1 MRRPPIMKGET
12 KMTDYVVVN
21 VNGNYGY
28 VYSFCKPEEAAETIA
43 AAEKYAADNIA
54 RYEFCGIDCLEA
66 EAKRLKAAKFELIT
80 FDEFLRRQRLAMLSG
95 PVEETTAE
103 KYEDA
108 LCVLPPL
115 HYVTINGVT
124 MFCLGELLTGTYARQ
139 YAKIGNRFYTAVVD
153 TKDKTTWLHNR
164 LS

>member
-1 MRRPPIMKGET
+1 MA
-12 KMTDYVVVN
+12 DYVVVN
-21 VNGNYGY
+21 VNGGYGW
-28 VYSFCKPEEAAETIA
+28 VYAFCEPEEASAMIEK
-43 AAEKYAADNIA
+43 AEKYAAD
-54 RYEFCGIDCLEA
+54 FHIDN
-66 EAKRLKAAKFELIT
+66 AKFELMT
-80 FDEFLRRQRLAMLSG
+80 FDEFLSRQRAAIMDE

-124 MFCLGELLTGTYARQ
+124 MFCMGEMLTGTYARQ
-139 YAKIGNRFYTAVVD
+139 YAKIGNRFYTAIVD
-153 TKDKTTWLHNR
+153 TKDKSTWLHNR

>member
-1 MRRPPIMKGET
+1 MI
-12 KMTDYVVVN
+12 DYVVAN
-21 VNGNYGY
+21 INGGY
-28 VYSFCKPEEAAETIA
+28 DCIYCFCKPEEAPAIIQKAQEE
-43 AAEKYAADNIA
+43 AAESARRFAEIGGEYFAKCAENERHAKY
-54 RYEFCGIDCLEA
+54 
-66 EAKRLKAAKFELIT
+66 ELMT
-80 FDEFLRRQRLAMLSG
+80 FDEFLSRQRAAIMDE

-124 MFCLGELLTGTYARQ
+124 MFCMGEMLTGTYARQ

-153 TKDKTTWLHNR
+153 VKDKSTWLHNR
-164 LS
+164 LPDIK

>member
-1 MRRPPIMKGET
+1 
-12 KMTDYVVVN
+12 MTDYVVAN
-21 VNGNYGY
+21 VNGGY
-28 VYSFCKPEEAAETIA
+28 DCIYCFCKPEEAPAMIEKA
-43 AAEKYAADNIA
+43 QKEAAESARRFAEIGGEYFTKCAESERRAKY
-54 RYEFCGIDCLEA
+54 
-66 EAKRLKAAKFELIT
+66 ELMT
-80 FDEFLRRQRLAMLSG
+80 FDEFLSRQRAAIMDE

-124 MFCLGELLTGTYARQ
+124 MFCMGEMLTGTYARQ
-139 YAKIGNRFYTAVVD
+139 YAKIGNRFYTAIVD
-153 TKDKTTWLHNR
+153 TKDKSTWLHSR

>member
-1 MRRPPIMKGET
+1 
-12 KMTDYVVVN
+12 MTDYVVTN
-21 VNGNYGY
+21 INGGY
-28 VYSFCKPEEAAETIA
+28 NCIYCFCTPEKAASIIQKAQKEAAERA
-43 AAEKYAADNIA
+43 RRFAEIGGEYFEKCAENERRAKY
-54 RYEFCGIDCLEA
+54 
-66 EAKRLKAAKFELIT
+66 ELMT
-80 FDEFLRRQRLAMLSG
+80 FDEFLSRQRAVLLG
-95 PVEETTAE
+95 NPVEETTAE

-124 MFCLGELLTGTYARQ
+124 MFCIGEMLTGTYARQ